1 MNNEE
6 DPALETV
13 LKMAS
18 EKGLGMMLI
27 IMPAKNTAL
36 FSKHKFFLFPY
47 PGRFRYTLL
56 RGQWQPLTH
65 SRPDQ
70 VSL

>member
-36 FSKHKFFLFPY
+36 FSKHKFFLFPI
-47 PGRFRYTLL
+47 FWKISVYTTPRSMAASNTL
-56 RGQWQPLTH
+56 
-65 SRPDQ
+65 
-70 VSL
+70 